1 MMKKII
7 LYKSPSCEK
16 CSIAKFILQRILT
29 NKGLS
34 YDEIVE
40 EKDVKKDRN
49 AMAELLM
56 YGALNTPLI
65 IIGDKIFKDDD
76 ALKENLLNARGDK
89 KYITHGFHECDEIEN
104 KNSK

>member
-1 MMKKII
+1 MKKII

-16 CSIAKFILQRILT
+16 CAIAKFLLQRILT

-40 EKDVKKDRN
+40 EKDVKKDRD

-65 IIGDKIFKDDD
+65 IIGDKILKDDD
-76 ALKENLLNARGDK
+76 ALKENILKEA
-89 KYITHGFHECDEIEN
+89 IE
-104 KNSK
+104 KNL

>member
-65 IIGDKIFKDDD
+65 IIGDKIFKDDN
-76 ALKENLLNARGDK
+76 ALKENLLKEA
-89 KYITHGFHECDEIEN
+89 IE
-104 KNSK
+104 KIL